1 MNGWTRTLRAVAI
14 APTVVVSTVA
24 WLVLAALLPAAAG
37 GFVVLSAPTA
47 LAMLWLGQSGRI
59 GFLVDQVGVLLAGGR
74 EPTKNELEAL
84 QPVTTRLA
92 ELEVDSMQLLVSRS
106 AQPHPAVRP
115 SGRDYVVV
123 SPFLIEAVRRRQLLA
138 EHAVALIAHDV
149 GWLRAQPTRGA
160 IAIAA
165 WTLPGR
171 ALSAGASRLGTAA
184 HRGPL
189 LGFAWRMRILIGIV
203 AVIQSAV
210 ESRVTSA
217 GLVAVLLA
225 VTYTTPAA
233 RRAHDARLRAA
244 ADQYVSDRGLG
255 PALLVAMHRV
265 SSPRPDVSRTR
276 KLQAGA
282 VSRADGGSVTEP
294 ALRLVRS

>member
-24 WLVLAALLPAAAG
+24 WLMLAALLPAVAG

-47 LAMLWLGQSGRI
+47 LAMLWLGRSGRV
-59 GFLVDQVGVLLAGGR
+59 GYLVEQVGVLLAGAR
-74 EPTKNELEAL
+74 EPTRNELEAL
-84 QPVTTRLA
+84 RPVTARLV
-92 ELEVDSMQLLVSRS
+92 ELNVDSMRLLISRS
-106 AQPHPAVRP
+106 TQPHPAVRP
-115 SGRDYVVV
+115 SGRDYIVV
-123 SPFLIEAVRRRQLLA
+123 SPFLVGAVLRRHLLT

-171 ALSAGASRLGTAA
+171 ALSVGASRLGTAA
-184 HRGPL
+184 HWRL
-189 LGFAWRMRILIGIV
+189 FVGFVWRMRIVIGIV
-203 AVIQSAV
+203 AVIQSAM
-210 ESRVTSA
+210 ESRITSA
-217 GLVAVLLA
+217 GLVATLLA

-233 RRAHDARLRAA
+233 RRAHDARLQAA
-244 ADQYVSDRGLG
+244 ADQYLSDRGLG
-255 PALLVAMHRV
+255 PALLGAMQRV
-265 SSPRPDVSRTR
+265 GSPRPDVARTR
-276 KLQAGA
+276 RLQAGA